1 MRRKRFLSLSQEEK
15 TKAILKQAHDFEQAL
30 RAMDYVL
37 DDNADEGLA
46 LLDESDAKEA
56 SDQTINALARGVIE
70 FLEATLGFEAE
81 EMKKLLRLWPRQ
93 KLYL

>member
-1 MRRKRFLSLSQEEK
+1 
-15 TKAILKQAHDFEQAL
+15 
-30 RAMDYVL
+30 MDYVL

-70 FLEATLGFEAE
+70 FWRPL
-81 EMKKLLRLWPRQ
+81 
-93 KLYL
+93 